1 MAEPLVLAEKLEGGV
16 GLLRLNRPQ
25 VLNALNTALMKEL
38 AEKVREMEADP
49 EIGCLVL
56 MGNGRAF
63 AAGADIQEMAEKSPV
78 DMELSEPFSSWDA
91 IYRCKKPI
99 IAAVHGYALGG
110 GLELAMMCDI
120 IVAAEDAKLGQPEI
134 KLGVIPGAGGTQRL
148 PRAVGKA
155 AAMEMVLTGEPI
167 SAERAF
173 QLGLVSKVVAP
184 EVLLEEA
191 LKLARSIAEK
201 PRVAVRMAKEAI
213 LAAFETPL
221 SEGLRFERR
230 AFYFLFA
237 SEDQKEGMKAFMER
251 RPPRFKG
258 R

>member
-16 GLLRLNRPQ
+16 GLLRLNRPK
-25 VLNALNTALMKEL
+25 VLNALNVDLMKEL
-38 AEKVREMEADP
+38 AERVQEMERDP
-49 EIGCLVL
+49 EVGCLVL
-56 MGNGRAF
+56 TGNGRAF
-63 AAGADIQEMAEKSPV
+63 AAGADIQEMAGKSPV
-78 DMELSEPFSSWDA
+78 DMELSEPFASWET

-120 IVAAEDAKLGQPEI
+120 IVAAEDAQLGQPEI

-148 PRAVGKA
+148 PRAVGKS
-155 AAMEMVLTGEPI
+155 AAMEMVLTGEAI
-167 SAERAF
+167 SAERAL
-173 QLGLVSKVVAP
+173 QLGLVSQVTAP

-191 LKLARSIAEK
+191 LRLARSIAEK
-201 PRVAVRMAKEAI
+201 PPVAVRMAKEAI
-213 LAAFETPL
+213 LSAYETTL
-221 SEGLRFERR
+221 AEGLRWERR

-237 SEDQKEGMKAFMER
+237 SQDQKEGMAAFLER
-251 RPPRFKG
+251 RPPQFKG